1 MSQENV
7 EIVRGAI
14 RVFNEGEF
22 DRLLAGF
29 APDVEVDLSRALG
42 PIRGVYTLDQTR
54 RVIDELAGTWRSF
67 RIEPDEFIEA
77 DEHVVVPWTY
87 HVVGRDGIEVQAR
100 STWAFTIRSG
110 AITRVCMYQERQY
123 ALESVGLRG

>member
-7 EIVRGAI
+7 EIVRTAI
-14 RVFNEGEF
+14 WAFNEGEF
-22 DRLLAGF
+22 DRVLAGL
-29 APDVEVDLSRALG
+29 APEVEVDLSRALG
-42 PIRGVYTLDQTR
+42 PVRGVYTLDQTR

-67 RIEPDEFIEA
+67 RIEPVEFIEA
-77 DEHVVVPWTY
+77 DGRVVVPWTY

-110 AITRVCMYQERQY
+110 AITRVCMYQERQD
-123 ALESVGLRG
+123 ALEAAGLRE

>member
-7 EIVRGAI
+7 EIVRTAIGA
-14 RVFNEGEF
+14 FNEGEF
-22 DRLLAGF
+22 DRVLAGF
-29 APDVEVDLSRALG
+29 APEVEVDLSRAIG

-54 RVIDELAGTWRSF
+54 RVIDELAGTWHSY
-67 RIEPDEFIEA
+67 RIEPVEFIEA

-110 AITRVCMYQERQY
+110 AITRVCMYQERQE
-123 ALESVGLRG
+123 ALDAAGLR